1 MATDELGVSYCNV
14 SHLKW
19 LGHKTS
25 KSLTHLPVATWKL
38 WELWEGCHKVRY
50 GFLQSPLLSLLSRRH
65 KLCKCRMRKLPQSGH
80 GHGYISVLLVQVGG
94 RRSIRLT
101 TRSARRKIL
110 ALISPHHITSHPPT
124 QKGPRFGAPEIS
136 TTCCGPGPQ
145 KKVNILRLIKVRQA
159 AFPAFPAFHAGGLQN
174 CWNI

>member
-1 MATDELGVSYCNV
+1 
-14 SHLKW
+14 
-19 LGHKTS
+19 
-25 KSLTHLPVATWKL
+25 
-38 WELWEGCHKVRY
+38 
-50 GFLQSPLLSLLSRRH
+50 
-65 KLCKCRMRKLPQSGH
+65 MRKLPQSGH

-145 KKVNILRLIKVRQA
+145 KRSTFYGWLKCARLLFQLFQLSTLGGFKIAEIFNEVHKNNLYKYFWCIWVGKRLSMCCPFLTNIFLCNLFVKPPMGNLRIFVN
-159 AFPAFPAFHAGGLQN
+159 GN
-174 CWNI
+174 CLNGSKYLPK

>member
-1 MATDELGVSYCNV
+1 M
-14 SHLKW
+14 
-19 LGHKTS
+19 
-25 KSLTHLPVATWKL
+25 
-38 WELWEGCHKVRY
+38 RY

-174 CWNI
+174 C